1 MSAPHGRPK
10 GRKAPHGAAQRR
22 TAVTPSLG
30 GEGRVSRSTAPRCRS
45 RLAVQRQPWAEVG
58 GRGFK

>member
-10 GRKAPHGAAQRR
+10 GRQSIHEAAQRR

-30 GEGRVSRSTAPRCRS
+30 EGA
-45 RLAVQRQPWAEVG
+45 G
-58 GRGFK
+58 GREVQ